1 MRRLSTVR
9 KRNKNKRQKQ
19 HKDMNCDNDENCS
32 VSPSVSGHPQD
43 VLMTSSGSSSGYN
56 TGPSAAGGLAT
67 SVNVRPSSTTSKDS
81 ETEVTTSGYLR

>member
-1 MRRLSTVR
+1 
-9 KRNKNKRQKQ
+9 
-19 HKDMNCDNDENCS
+19 MNYDNDENGS
-32 VSPSVSGHPQD
+32 VVASASSGHPQD

-81 ETEVTTSGYLR
+81 ETEITTSGYLR

>member
-1 MRRLSTVR
+1 
-9 KRNKNKRQKQ
+9 
-19 HKDMNCDNDENCS
+19 MNCDNEENGG
-32 VSPSVSGHPQD
+32 VAPSASGHPQD